1 MCVGH
6 LGWGRL
12 QVINACAPHR
22 QWKGVGWV
30 FQQMK
35 SQGIGPNSAT
45 YGLAI
50 EVEQCSERTIRKPL
64 GMVAFCLQPTGIFCW
79 T

>member
-50 EVEQCSERTIRKPL
+50 EVEQCS
-64 GMVAFCLQPTGIFCW
+64 
-79 T
+79 